1 MSCPDWIGKR
11 SVEASDV
18 VPLVNQLCK
27 NIGVP
32 ECTETEMVKIVQY
45 YNTNIGNYFTEHEP
59 IDLHENESVWIG
71 FPEGHDANFAAH
83 LASQLWHC
91 FPKK

>member
-18 VPLVNQLCK
+18 VPLVNQLCR

-32 ECTETEMVKIVQY
+32 ECTETEMMKIVQY
-45 YNTNIGNYFTEHEP
+45 YNTNVGDYLAKHEP
-59 IDLHENESVWIG
+59 IDLHPGVAVFIG
-71 FPEGHDANFAAH
+71 FPEGHDANFAAYLVSLLFH
-83 LASQLWHC
+83 YFQ
-91 FPKK
+91 K